1 MSGYTFRL
9 AHLNR
14 TPLKVGDI
22 VHRGDQIGRMG
33 NTGQSTGPHGHID
46 VVKGYQGWAYRL
58 QNIYAGNPIP
68 AFREL
73 HFFID
78 RELTGGK
85 PFRVTTHVYDH
96 NYVIHGSWKPHPAY
110 DIVIDDPNPEFYWN
124 RSYEGEV
131 IASAFDVGYG
141 NYIQIHYKGDFL

>member
-9 AHLNR
+9 AHLER
-14 TPLKVGDI
+14 TPLKVGQT
-22 VHRGDQIGRMG
+22 VRRGDPIGRMG
-33 NTGQSTGPHGHID
+33 NTGQSTGAHGHID
-46 VVKGYQGWAYRL
+46 VVKGCQSWMYRL

-78 RELTGGK
+78 DELTGGK
-85 PFRVTTHVYDH
+85 PFRITTHVYDH
-96 NYVIHGSWKPHPAY
+96 RYVIGGKWKPHPAY

-124 RSYEGEV
+124 RSFEGTV
-131 IASAFDVGYG
+131 IASAFDRGYG
-141 NYIQIHYKGDFL
+141 NYVQIHYEGVLI